1 MQCLTQ
7 LETDFRLIPKGCPAP
22 CPFLSAPH
30 VDREKVPLARGRHP
44 EQEPQAP
51 YNQPLTRCYQ
61 QRYST
66 WPAMPLSC
74 ATILAGSR
82 LPLPAAAKPPLPF
95 PTSSVQLC
103 PCLPVS
109 STASTIP
116 LQGDHQLPLPSLPSL
131 QLPLPPSL
139 SRGLLPLPDT
149 GCDRVPGRGP
159 CCSSPPPAGCGCHI
173 PLALRGPC
181 TGWDKA
187 AAVPLSIMLS
197 GAPPASPALLPLSL
211 VPAACG
217 RLSLALCLPPPP
229 PTHGLRQRAGISCQ
243 CWAGDTQLRLLP
255 ICHPQG
261 HLPLTSCSSA
271 ERHRDENPPTW
282 QKAELNAGGWQK

>member
-1 MQCLTQ
+1 MSCLAECLVPRLGIQERMHGHGPSSDYVQEEGAGQAKRMQCLTQ

-51 YNQPLTRCYQ
+51 YNQPLTRSYQ

-66 WPAMPLSC
+66 WPAMPLSR

-131 QLPLPPSL
+131 QLPPPPSL

-149 GCDRVPGRGP
+149 GCD
-159 CCSSPPPAGCGCHI
+159 
-173 PLALRGPC
+173 
-181 TGWDKA
+181 
-187 AAVPLSIMLS
+187 
-197 GAPPASPALLPLSL
+197 
-211 VPAACG
+211 
-217 RLSLALCLPPPP
+217 
-229 PTHGLRQRAGISCQ
+229 
-243 CWAGDTQLRLLP
+243 
-255 ICHPQG
+255 
-261 HLPLTSCSSA
+261 
-271 ERHRDENPPTW
+271 
-282 QKAELNAGGWQK
+282 